1 MDRVQDW
8 VTDLPT
14 PRVIA
19 APLPSPVAS
28 NISLSSGKSNPP
40 PLRRKGNITPD
51 QLPDKTYH
59 QHQHQSSEQNTKA
72 SQQQQL
78 SITTRQNQPIP
89 SVTRPSFDIASCQ
102 QNNELTMYTHDS
114 KAIRGNFIPV
124 SKSMGGRSRSPTL
137 ENTGSQ
143 PQISQHFNLQLSLT
157 ESQMEKL
164 AKVSLSEDGDT
175 ERESRGRQALQ
186 PEVHQPE
193 VADSPKPKA
202 REHKTLKQRFRSLS
216 PAKRRKNQQE
226 VVATPPRQRSP
237 SPVRRGTG
245 LKTSGSEQRR
255 LGYDSESYQSP
266 QPASK
271 QRQFHQHQVSW
282 DRQYD
287 SPKPAS
293 RQRQQ
298 QDHYQQQQQ
307 CTSPQSA
314 SKQRQEQQQQQ
325 LAAEVSAEVAAFRL
339 ASPSPSRRRQDRV
352 PLAPID
358 TDIARL
364 HAKVTAQREPIV
376 IHYSPEPEARVAS
389 QAVQIVATDKSS
401 IYSQEQEQA
410 PAPDP
415 RFRSQISP
423 LHVVKDNKEND
434 SAYSQTLSILQD
446 YGNWTN
452 WVNSESVQNNHG
464 SEVPRA
470 PTKCSNHS
478 ADRPG
483 TGQGTNQSSSN
494 GAATDDFH
502 YSALTPLFPVHNI
515 NDPNRNIRMASKT
528 LIGENGWLE
537 STSRPSDAQNPK
549 QPNAAAGNGANKK
562 PSTAAPARKTGFLDN
577 LVKRAKDFVSAPLPE
592 QGNNNQRSS
601 HDSNKPHSPRT
612 LQISLTPRE
621 QSLLYCELE
630 FLLSTL
636 LNTYIT
642 TQLSLGLLDLNKARR
657 ISDTWQSKG
666 RPRVVS
672 FRYDLETQLDLV
684 RLHVNDFKFYGP
696 AAANTTAIL
705 GIVDGAKTD
714 ARAMRIRTFC
724 QPDTVVAKQLVG
736 ARALCG
742 LLGAGETEERKLGE
756 CIGFFRAVVEREV
769 QRGMIVVA
777 AAAGNGGNGGDE
789 TMNEQQQQR
798 EPGNTTTSG
807 DGIWVG
813 GAPQYQGPPSPI
825 PGRDLNHTQTQTQI
839 QTRSQSPVRRGG
851 HSSGESNKWHQHQHQ
866 HQHRQHNTAPGHPGA
881 GGGHNHA
888 LSSPVRFTTFAA
900 TTGGNGHLKGSA
912 SQGIIKMDPSAYE
925 EDVHPGSKI
934 F

>member
-14 PRVIA
+14 PGVIA

-28 NISLSSGKSNPP
+28 HLSLSSGKSNPP

-51 QLPDKTYH
+51 LLPDRTYH
-59 QHQHQSSEQNTKA
+59 QHHHHPSEQNTKA
-72 SQQQQL
+72 PQQPPPD
-78 SITTRQNQPIP
+78 IAATNIP

-102 QNNELTMYTHDS
+102 QNNELIMYAHDS

-143 PQISQHFNLQLSLT
+143 PQASQHFKLQLSLT
-157 ESQMEKL
+157 ESQMERL
-164 AKVSLSEDGDT
+164 AQVLSEDGDT
-175 ERESRGRQALQ
+175 ERESRGRQAPQ
-186 PEVHQPE
+186 PEEVHHPE
-193 VADSPKPKA
+193 AVASPNPKA
-202 REHKTLKQRFRSLS
+202 KGHKTLKQRFRSLS

-226 VVATPPRQRSP
+226 VVATPSRQRSP

-245 LKTSGSEQRR
+245 PKTSEQRR
-255 LGYDSESYQSP
+255 PGYDSNSYQSP

-271 QRQFHQHQVSW
+271 TRQFHQQQVSW

-287 SPKPAS
+287 SPKPVS
-293 RQRQQ
+293 GQRQQ
-298 QDHYQQQQQ
+298 QGHHQQQQQ
-307 CTSPQSA
+307 CLSPQSA
-314 SKQRQEQQQQQ
+314 SRQRQEQQQQQ
-325 LAAEVSAEVAAFRL
+325 RAAEATTEAAVFRL

-364 HAKVTAQREPIV
+364 HAKVTAEREPIV

-389 QAVQIVATDKSS
+389 QAAQIVATDKSS
-401 IYSQEQEQA
+401 VYSQENQE
-410 PAPDP
+410 PARDL

-423 LHVVKDNKEND
+423 LHVVKDNNQEND

-446 YGNWTN
+446 YGNWTS
-452 WVNSESVQNNHG
+452 WVNSEPVQNNQD

-470 PTKCSNHS
+470 PTKLSNHS

-483 TGQGTNQSSSN
+483 TSQGTNQSSSN
-494 GAATDDFH
+494 GATGADDFH

-515 NDPNRNIRMASKT
+515 NNPNRNIRMASKT

-549 QPNAAAGNGANKK
+549 QPNAAAAAPNGHSKK
-562 PSTAAPARKTGFLDN
+562 PSTATPVRKTGFLDN
-577 LVKRAKDFVSAPLPE
+577 LVKKAKDFVSAPLPE

-601 HDSNKPHSPRT
+601 HDANKPHSPRT

-642 TQLSLGLLDLNKARR
+642 TQLSLGLLDHTKLKR
-657 ISDTWQSKG
+657 ISDTWKSKG

-714 ARAMRIRTFC
+714 TRAMRIRTFC

-742 LLGAGETEERKLGE
+742 LLGAGDTEERKLGE
-756 CIGFFRAVVEREV
+756 CIGFFRAAVEREV
-769 QRGMIVVA
+769 QRGMIEVG
-777 AAAGNGGNGGDE
+777 AAGNNE
-789 TMNEQQQQR
+789 QQTSEQQEQQQQR
-798 EPGNTTTSG
+798 ESGNTATSG

-825 PGRDLNHTQTQTQI
+825 PEQRNLNQTQTQSQI
-839 QTRSQSPVRRGG
+839 QIQSRSQSPVRRGG
-851 HSSGESNKWHQHQHQ
+851 HPSSGESNKWQQHPHP

-881 GGGHNHA
+881 SGAHGHSHA

-900 TTGGNGHLKGSA
+900 ASGGGHLKGSP

-925 EDVHPGSKI
+925 
-934 F
+934 

>member
-1 MDRVQDW
+1 M
-8 VTDLPT
+8 
-14 PRVIA
+14 
-19 APLPSPVAS
+19 
-28 NISLSSGKSNPP
+28 
-40 PLRRKGNITPD
+40 
-51 QLPDKTYH
+51 
-59 QHQHQSSEQNTKA
+59 
-72 SQQQQL
+72 
-78 SITTRQNQPIP
+78 
-89 SVTRPSFDIASCQ
+89 
-102 QNNELTMYTHDS
+102 LTH
-114 KAIRGNFIPV
+114 R
-124 SKSMGGRSRSPTL
+124 
-137 ENTGSQ
+137 
-143 PQISQHFNLQLSLT
+143 
-157 ESQMEKL
+157 
-164 AKVSLSEDGDT
+164 SLSEDGDT
-175 ERESRGRQALQ
+175 GRESRGRPAAQPQA
-186 PEVHQPE
+186 HQPE
-193 VADSPKPKA
+193 AVISSNPKTK
-202 REHKTLKQRFRSLS
+202 EHKTLKQRFRSLS
-216 PAKRRKNQQE
+216 PAKKRKNQQE
-226 VVATPPRQRSP
+226 AVGTPSRQRSP
-237 SPVRRGTG
+237 SPARRGTG
-245 LKTSGSEQRR
+245 QKTSSSEQRR
-255 LGYDSESYQSP
+255 LGYDPESYQSP

-271 QRQFHQHQVSW
+271 VRQFHQHQVSW
-282 DRQYD
+282 DKQYE
-287 SPKPAS
+287 SPKPVN

-298 QDHYQQQQQ
+298 QDYHQQQV
-307 CTSPQSA
+307 
-314 SKQRQEQQQQQ
+314 
-325 LAAEVSAEVAAFRL
+325 AAEATSEVAAFRFG
-339 ASPSPSRRRQDRV
+339 SPSPSRRRQDRA

-376 IHYSPEPEARVAS
+376 IHYSPEPDARVAS
-389 QAVQIVATDKSS
+389 QAVQIVTTDKSS
-401 IYSQEQEQA
+401 VYSQENQEQTIS
-410 PAPDP
+410 PDP

-423 LHVVKDNKEND
+423 LHIVKENSRVNNQENG

-446 YGNWTN
+446 YGNWSN
-452 WVNSESVQNNHG
+452 WVANSESAQRNNQG

-470 PTKCSNHS
+470 PTKVSNHS

-483 TGQGTNQSSSN
+483 TGQGSN

-515 NDPNRNIRMASKT
+515 NNPNRNMRMASKT

-537 STSRPSDAQNPK
+537 HTSRPSDAPNPK
-549 QPNAAAGNGANKK
+549 QPNAAAAAASATNGHSKK
-562 PSTAAPARKTGFLDN
+562 PSTAAVPARKAGFLDN
-577 LVKRAKDFVSAPLPE
+577 LVKKARDFVSAPLPE
-592 QGNNNQRSS
+592 ANNQRSS

-642 TQLSLGLLDLNKARR
+642 TQLSLGLLDSTKLKR
-657 ISDTWQSKG
+657 ISDTWKSKG
-666 RPRVVS
+666 RPRVIS

-696 AAANTTAIL
+696 AAANTTAVL
-705 GIVDGAKTD
+705 GIVDGVKTD

-742 LLGAGETEERKLGE
+742 LLGAGDTEERKLGE

-769 QRGMIVVA
+769 QKGMIENL
-777 AAAGNGGNGGDE
+777 GGGNTE
-789 TMNEQQQQR
+789 EQMKKEEQQEQR
-798 EPGNTTTSG
+798 ESGNTTASNG

-825 PGRDLNHTQTQTQI
+825 LEQQSQTQA
-839 QTRSQSPVRRGG
+839 RSQSPVRRAAG
-851 HSSGESNKWHQHQHQ
+851 HHPSGESNKWHQTPHE

-881 GGGHNHA
+881 SNHA
-888 LSSPVRFTTFAA
+888 LSSPVRFTTFATA
-900 TTGGNGHLKGSA
+900 SGAGGGNGHLKASA

>member
-14 PRVIA
+14 PGVIA

-28 NISLSSGKSNPP
+28 HLSLSSGKSNPP

-51 QLPDKTYH
+51 LLPDRTY
-59 QHQHQSSEQNTKA
+59 QHQHNHHHHSSEQNPKA
-72 SQQQQL
+72 SKHQQQSTITARQQPQQD
-78 SITTRQNQPIP
+78 ITTNIP

-102 QNNELTMYTHDS
+102 QNNELTIQW
-114 KAIRGNFIPV
+114 AVAVVP
-124 SKSMGGRSRSPTL
+124 PTL
-137 ENTGSQ
+137 ETAGSQ
-143 PQISQHFNLQLSLT
+143 PQKHLLALSLT
-157 ESQMEKL
+157 ESQMTRL
-164 AKVSLSEDGDT
+164 AQVQSLSEDGDT
-175 ERESRGRQALQ
+175 ERESRGRQAPQ

-193 VADSPKPKA
+193 AIASPNPKA
-202 REHKTLKQRFRSLS
+202 KEHKTLKQRFRSLS

-226 VVATPPRQRSP
+226 AAATPSRQRSP
-237 SPVRRGTG
+237 SPTRRGTG
-245 LKTSGSEQRR
+245 QKSSEQRR
-255 LGYDSESYQSP
+255 VNHDSESYQSP
-266 QPASK
+266 QTASK
-271 QRQFHQHQVSW
+271 TRQFHKHQVSW
-282 DRQYD
+282 DRQYE
-287 SPKPAS
+287 SPKPVS
-293 RQRQQ
+293 KQRQQ
-298 QDHYQQQQQ
+298 QEYQQQQQ
-307 CTSPQSA
+307 QCMSPQPA
-314 SKQRQEQQQQQ
+314 SRQRQEQQQQQ
-325 LAAEVSAEVAAFRL
+325 QQQRADDAATETAAFRL
-339 ASPSPSRRRQDRV
+339 ASPSPSRHRQDRA

-376 IHYSPEPEARVAS
+376 IHYSPEPDARVAS

-401 IYSQEQEQA
+401 VYSQENQE

-423 LHVVKDNKEND
+423 LHIVKDNNQEND

-446 YGNWTN
+446 YGNWSN
-452 WVNSESVQNNHG
+452 WVNSEPVQNNQG
-464 SEVPRA
+464 PEVPRA
-470 PTKCSNHS
+470 PTKLSNHS

-483 TGQGTNQSSSN
+483 TGQGTNQSSN
-494 GAATDDFH
+494 GATGTDDFH

-515 NDPNRNIRMASKT
+515 NNPNRNMRMASKT

-537 STSRPSDAQNPK
+537 STSRPSDTQNPK
-549 QPNAAAGNGANKK
+549 QPTIAAAAAATSNGHSKK
-562 PSTAAPARKTGFLDN
+562 PSIATPVRKPGFLDN

-592 QGNNNQRSS
+592 QNANNQRSS

-630 FLLSTL
+630 FLLTTL

-642 TQLSLGLLDLNKARR
+642 TQLSLGLLDHSKAKRV
-657 ISDTWQSKG
+657 SDTWQSKG
-666 RPRVVS
+666 RPRVVA

-684 RLHVNDFKFYGP
+684 RLHANDFKFYGP

-736 ARALCG
+736 AKALCG
-742 LLGAGETEERKLGE
+742 LLGAGDTEERKLGE
-756 CIGFFRAVVEREV
+756 CIGFFRAVIEREV
-769 QRGMIVVA
+769 QKGMIEA
-777 AAAGNGGNGGDE
+777 GAAGNSEQTSEQLD
-789 TMNEQQQQR
+789 QQQQR
-798 EPGNTTTSG
+798 ESGNTTASNG
-807 DGIWVG
+807 DGIW
-813 GAPQYQGPPSPI
+813 
-825 PGRDLNHTQTQTQI
+825 TQSQI
-839 QTRSQSPVRRGG
+839 QIQSRSQSPVRRAAG
-851 HSSGESNKWHQHQHQ
+851 HSSGESNKWHQP
-866 HQHRQHNTAPGHPGA
+866 HQHRQHNTAPGHPSASGA
-881 GGGHNHA
+881 HGHHHA

-900 TTGGNGHLKGSA
+900 ASGGGGGGGHLKGSP
-912 SQGIIKMDPSAYE
+912 SQGIIKMDPSAYD

>member
-1 MDRVQDW
+1 
-8 VTDLPT
+8 
-14 PRVIA
+14 
-19 APLPSPVAS
+19 
-28 NISLSSGKSNPP
+28 
-40 PLRRKGNITPD
+40 
-51 QLPDKTYH
+51 
-59 QHQHQSSEQNTKA
+59 
-72 SQQQQL
+72 
-78 SITTRQNQPIP
+78 
-89 SVTRPSFDIASCQ
+89 
-102 QNNELTMYTHDS
+102 MYAHDS

-124 SKSMGGRSRSPTL
+124 SKSMNARAPTPPREPS
-137 ENTGSQ
+137 EN
-143 PQISQHFNLQLSLT
+143 IHHFLQLSLT

-164 AKVSLSEDGDT
+164 AKVLSEDGDT
-175 ERESRGRQALQ
+175 ERESRGRQAPQTEVQQ
-186 PEVHQPE
+186 PDV
-193 VADSPKPKA
+193 VDSATPKPKA
-202 REHKTLKQRFRSLS
+202 KEHQTLKQRFRSLS
-216 PAKRRKNQQE
+216 PAKRRKHQQE

-245 LKTSGSEQRR
+245 PKTSEQRR
-255 LGYDSESYQSP
+255 LGYGSDSYQSP

-287 SPKPAS
+287 SPKPVS

-298 QDHYQQQQQ
+298 Q
-307 CTSPQSA
+307 CMSPQSA
-314 SKQRQEQQQQQ
+314 SRQRQEHQQEQRAANT
-325 LAAEVSAEVAAFRL
+325 AAEAAAFRL
-339 ASPSPSRRRQDRV
+339 ASPFPSKRRQDRV

-364 HAKVTAQREPIV
+364 HAKVTAHREPIV
-376 IHYSPEPEARVAS
+376 IHYSPEPDARVAS
-389 QAVQIVATDKSS
+389 QTVQIVATDKSS
-401 IYSQEQEQA
+401 VYSQENQEK
-410 PAPDP
+410 APDP

-423 LHVVKDNKEND
+423 LHVVKENKEND
-434 SAYSQTLSILQD
+434 SGYSQTLSILQD
-446 YGNWTN
+446 YGNWSN
-452 WVNSESVQNNHG
+452 WANSEEPVQNSQG
-464 SEVPRA
+464 PEVTRA
-470 PTKCSNHS
+470 PTKLSNRS

-483 TGQGTNQSSSN
+483 TD
-494 GAATDDFH
+494 GATGTDDFH

-515 NDPNRNIRMASKT
+515 NNPNRNMRMASKT

-537 STSRPSDAQNPK
+537 STSRPSDAPLNNQLNT
-549 QPNAAAGNGANKK
+549 ATSNGTNKK
-562 PSTAAPARKTGFLDN
+562 PSTAVPARKPGFLDN
-577 LVKRAKDFVSAPLPE
+577 LVKKAKDFVSAPLPE
-592 QGNNNQRSS
+592 NAINQRSS
-601 HDSNKPHSPRT
+601 HDSNKPHSART

-642 TQLSLGLLDLNKARR
+642 TQLSLGLLDHNKVRR

-696 AAANTTAIL
+696 AAANTTTIM
-705 GIVDGAKTD
+705 GIVDGAKLD

-742 LLGAGETEERKLGE
+742 LLGAGDTEERKLGE
-756 CIGFFRAVVEREV
+756 CVGFFRAVVEREV
-769 QRGMIVVA
+769 QKGMIEVA
-777 AAAGNGGNGGDE
+777 AGGNGGNGGGGE
-789 TMNEQQQQR
+789 TTMDEQQQQR
-798 EPGNTTTSG
+798 ESGNTTTSG

-825 PGRDLNHTQTQTQI
+825 PEQNLNQTQTQAQI
-839 QTRSQSPVRRGG
+839 QSRSQSPVRRGG
-851 HSSGESNKWHQHQHQ
+851 HSLDESNKWHQHHHHQ
-866 HQHRQHNTAPGHPGA
+866 QQQRQHNTAPGHPGA
-881 GGGHNHA
+881 SGGHNHA

-900 TTGGNGHLKGSA
+900 ATSGGHLKGSA

-925 EDVHPGSKI
+925 DDIHPGSKI